1 MYIYGKH
8 PNEGNAEASQ
18 EEIEKTHTHGRKGS
32 RGEMAMK
39 RLVKVI
45 TFIAFMFLII
55 GGSALDSRNILVPI
69 AMIVPALI
77 WFGLLAWANR

>member
-1 MYIYGKH
+1 MKL
-8 PNEGNAEASQ
+8 
-18 EEIEKTHTHGRKGS
+18 
-32 RGEMAMK
+32 K

-45 TFIAFMFLII
+45 TIIAFMLLII

-69 AMIVPALI
+69 AMIVPALV

>member
-1 MYIYGKH
+1 MQHIC
-8 PNEGNAEASQ
+8 PA
-18 EEIEKTHTHGRKGS
+18 EKTHAHGRKGN

-45 TFIAFMFLII
+45 TIIAFMLLII
-55 GGSALDSRNILVPI
+55 GGSALDSRNIIIPI